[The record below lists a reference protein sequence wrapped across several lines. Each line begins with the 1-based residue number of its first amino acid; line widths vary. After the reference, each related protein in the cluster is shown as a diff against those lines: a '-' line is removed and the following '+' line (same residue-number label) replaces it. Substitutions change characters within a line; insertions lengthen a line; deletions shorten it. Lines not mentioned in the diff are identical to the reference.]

1 MNLQK
6 PVIIGLINP
15 KSPLNVGAVMRAAG
29 CYQATA
35 VRYSGERFGREAKY
49 NTDTKDVKSRVPLTH
64 MNNLLDDLPVDVEV
78 VCVEFVEGAVPLPSF
93 VHPQRALYIFGPEDG
108 SIAQDLI
115 DKAGSVVFVPTIGCM
130 NLAATVN
137 VVLYD
142 RLVKS
147 GAQRDDNE
155 LIKSSRDINNRLK
168 I

>member
-35 VRYSGERFGREAKY
+35 VRYSGERFGRAAKY

-142 RLVKS
+142 RLVK
-147 GAQRDDNE
+147 E

>member
-1 MNLQK
+1 MNLQN

-29 CYQATA
+29 CYQAAA
-35 VRYSGERFGREAKY
+35 VRYSGERFGRAAKY
-49 NTDTKDVKSRVPLTH
+49 NTDTKNVKSRVPLSH
-64 MNNLLDDLPVDVEV
+64 MNNLLEDLPADVQV
-78 VCVEFVEGAVPLPSF
+78 VCVEFVEGAAPLPAF

-115 DKAGSVVFVPTIGCM
+115 DKADSVVYVPTIGCM

-147 GAQRDDNE
+147 GTQPDGNE